1 MYQGA
6 IYSIY
11 TSTTS
16 MSYIG
21 VDFVD
26 RNVYGLIN
34 IAFPISCGNKIP
46 NYSMVGAHGQ
56 YCYIVRYILLRL
68 IISTK
73 WLLLCL
79 S

>member
-6 IYSIY
+6 IY

-73 WLLLCL
+73 WFLLCL